1 MQTRPCA
8 LGLRFLIYVKEAAAS
23 GIAKKQKSPCVSRE
37 NFRDSHTGFLFCWRD
52 GRGVYAEKICWMQIL
67 IDMICSDFWGA
78 QNFHHSRISLMEG
91 KEAPIPII
99 LRRRMV

>member
-1 MQTRPCA
+1 MSKRRLP
-8 LGLRFLIYVKEAAAS
+8 LELPKS
-23 GIAKKQKSPCVSRE
+23 KKPVYEPEEFSRLTHGHFYSAGE
-37 NFRDSHTGFLFCWRD
+37 ID
-52 GRGVYAEKICWMQIL
+52 GEVYAEKICWMQIL

-99 LRRRMV
+99 